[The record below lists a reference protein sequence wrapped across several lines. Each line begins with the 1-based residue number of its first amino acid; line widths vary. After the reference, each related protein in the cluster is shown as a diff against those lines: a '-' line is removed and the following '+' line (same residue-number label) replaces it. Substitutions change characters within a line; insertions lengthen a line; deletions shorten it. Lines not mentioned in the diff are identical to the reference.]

1 MAVIQEKRIVT
12 PFKLNK
18 TKDPLVSDTSFYN
31 VKAQQNKEVFIAC
44 SKQHQ
49 LSRTL

>member
-1 MAVIQEKRIVT
+1 MAVIQEKRKVT

-31 VKAQQNKEVFIAC
+31 VKAARRNKTKKF
-44 SKQHQ
+44 S
-49 LSRTL
+49 